1 MRRKVILS
9 IIAVILLLLFGIFYC
24 AEALIVTG
32 VILTILLFYYIFSR
46 KSQGNN
52 KEEKIKKTGSTVD
65 ELTAEYGQPED
76 VIIMNATL
84 ANEVNGVILAY
95 KDFFIIGGRRIY
107 KSDIKDV
114 TFYNSSDPWAPR
126 EYQVVIVTKK
136 PHKEIININV
146 GNDAKWASDITIQL
160 NRNLNR

>member
-1 MRRKVILS
+1 M
-9 IIAVILLLLFGIFYC
+9 LLFGIFYC

-52 KEEKIKKTGSTVD
+52 KEVKIKKTGSTVD

-95 KDFFIIGGRRIY
+95 KDFFIIGGRRIN

-160 NRNLNR
+160 NSNLNR

>member
-9 IIAVILLLLFGIFYC
+9 IIAVILLLYYGIFYC
-24 AEALIVTG
+24 TGALLVIG
-32 VILTILLFYYIFSR
+32 VGLTVLLLYYIFSR
-46 KSQGNN
+46 KPFGQN
-52 KEEKIKKTGSTVD
+52 KEERIKKTGSTVD

-95 KDFFIIGGRRIY
+95 KDFFIIGGRRIN

-126 EYQVVIVTKK
+126 EYQVVIVTRK

-160 NRNLNR
+160 NSNLNR

>member
-1 MRRKVILS
+1 MRRNVILS
-9 IIAVILLLLFGIFYC
+9 IIAIILLLLFGIFYC
-24 AEALIVTG
+24 TEALLVIG
-32 VILTILLFYYIFSR
+32 VGLTVLLLYYVFSR
-46 KSQGNN
+46 KPFGQD
-52 KEEKIKKTGSTVD
+52 KEERIKKTGGTVD
-65 ELTAEYGQPED
+65 ELIAEYGQPED

-95 KDFFIIGGRRIY
+95 KDFFIIGGRRIN

-126 EYQVVIVTKK
+126 EYQVVIVTRK

-146 GNDAKWASDITIQL
+146 GNDAKWASDITIQI
-160 NRNLNR
+160 NSNLNR